1 MTDKGKNR
9 LILRRMAANAFWRSR
24 RQDREW
30 SKGYWHGLFQ
40 GYQFA
45 ADLIDLSE

>member
-1 MTDKGKNR
+1 MTDKEKNR
-9 LILRRMAANAFWRSR
+9 KILRRLAASAFWRSR
-24 RQDREW
+24 RQAEKW
-30 SKGYWHGLFQ
+30 PQGYWHGLFQ